1 MKELEGRTSVSSPPV
16 AHTAVK
22 NIKVLKILWV
32 NCCVVNIIL
41 TLSNFLIP
49 SMTLP
54 HMLPMWFCG
63 YISTNIPPYI
73 IIWCKDVEQVKV
85 GKQKLSNM
93 KTLVK
98 HVMRLA
104 VIANQNDL
112 VVTFWSPR
120 KLMDLYVV
128 VSNFFDFPF
137 LTYGKRRLYETM

>member
-1 MKELEGRTSVSSPPV
+1 
-16 AHTAVK
+16 
-22 NIKVLKILWV
+22 
-32 NCCVVNIIL
+32 
-41 TLSNFLIP
+41 
-49 SMTLP
+49 
-54 HMLPMWFCG
+54 MWFCG

-73 IIWCKDVEQVKV
+73 MIWCKNVEQVKV

-112 VVTFWSPR
+112 VVTCWSPR

-137 LTYGKRRLYETM
+137 LTYEKRRLYETMSWKTYFNALMKRKGKGFGKK